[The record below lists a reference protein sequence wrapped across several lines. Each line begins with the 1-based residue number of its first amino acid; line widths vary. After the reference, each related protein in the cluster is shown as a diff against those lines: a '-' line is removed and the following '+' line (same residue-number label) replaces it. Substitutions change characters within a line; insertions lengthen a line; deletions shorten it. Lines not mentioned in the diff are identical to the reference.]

1 MSRMLTRG
9 SLCASVLLFGLA
21 ACIAAAAQLTN
32 YIVMRETVLRKRAT
46 RVVMPA
52 YPERARKLRAEGVA
66 VGEVEIN
73 GRGEVISAKALQAPE
88 ESIEKALV
96 EALTQWRFEPV
107 IENGVSLSVKGKLTF
122 YYVIEGDKFFVKNPR
137 QF

>member
-9 SLCASVLLFGLA
+9 PLCASVLLLGLA
-21 ACIAAAAQLTN
+21 LCGAAAAQLTN

-52 YPERARKLRAEGVA
+52 YPARAKKLRAKGVA
-66 VGEVEIN
+66 VGEVEID
-73 GRGEVISAKALQAPE
+73 GRGEVVSAKALEAPD
-88 ESIEKALV
+88 ESIEKALA
-96 EALTQWRFEPV
+96 EALAQWRFEPV
-107 IENGVSLSVKGKLTF
+107 VENGVSHNVKGKLTF

>member
-9 SLCASVLLFGLA
+9 SLRACVLLFGLA
-21 ACIAAAAQLTN
+21 ACGTAAAQFTN

-52 YPERARKLRAEGVA
+52 YPARAKKLRAKGVA
-66 VGEVEIN
+66 VGEVAIN
-73 GRGEVISAKALQAPE
+73 DRGEVISAKALEAPD
-88 ESIEKALV
+88 ESIEKALA
-96 EALTQWRFEPV
+96 EALVQWRFEPV
-107 IENGVSLSVKGKLTF
+107 IENGVSHNVKGKLTF
-122 YYVIEGDKFFVKNPR
+122 YYVTEGGKFVVKNPR